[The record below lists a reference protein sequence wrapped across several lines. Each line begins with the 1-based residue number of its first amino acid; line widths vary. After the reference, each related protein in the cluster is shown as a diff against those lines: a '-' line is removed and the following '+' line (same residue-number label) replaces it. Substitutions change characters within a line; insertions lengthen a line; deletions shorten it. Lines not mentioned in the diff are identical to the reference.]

1 MRVSTIS
8 LLSAVLAVASAQR
21 IKQSEIPSSCNSVC
35 ADTVSAAN
43 TCKNS
48 SNGDSFAE
56 LQCICGSSNANTY
69 VPNCELCVRS
79 NLSNTYTPD
88 TNSNY
93 DYNDFLDKVNPVYEV
108 MTSCGLS
115 RAQATAS
122 PTVVVSSVGSSRTIV
137 STSAT
142 ATPSGSA
149 ASSMGSS
156 MGSSAGSSGTTP
168 RASGSVTPTGSA
180 SIAVQSTAGAAPQQ
194 TGAVLGLGALGLV
207 ALGML

>member
-1 MRVSTIS
+1 MRVSNLS

-48 SNGDSFAE
+48 SNGDGFAE
-56 LQCICGSSNANTY
+56 LQCICGSSNASTY

-79 NLSNTYTPD
+79 NLSNTYSSVP
-88 TNSNY
+88 NSNY
-93 DYNDFLDKVNPVYEV
+93 DYNDFLDKVN
-108 MTSCGLS
+108 
-115 RAQATAS
+115 R
-122 PTVVVSSVGSSRTIV
+122 SSSTIV

-142 ATPSGSA
+142 VTPSGSA

-156 MGSSAGSSGTTP
+156 STTP

-194 TGAVLGLGALGLV
+194 TGAVFGLGALGLA
-207 ALGML
+207 ALGVL